1 MLSRRQM
8 FLRASALA
16 GAAAVSSLPLA
27 PAAYGR
33 EGDAKVGVD
42 VVAWLKANALPLA
55 TTEPGS
61 SFHDLEPFRARLAKA
76 RIVGLGETTHGTRE
90 FFQLK
95 HRVIKYCVSQLGF
108 TIIAFEADYGS
119 TLAVNDYVVDGKGN
133 FDDAVLGLGFP
144 IWDTEEVHALVKWV
158 RNWNLSHE
166 RKVKFHGLDMQ
177 SSAAAALH
185 VLAYLERVAPAL
197 AAASERT
204 LAPLISHFTFD
215 RFDDLPTSVQD
226 AVCAQIRTLL
236 DAFAAER
243 AGWIGRSS
251 DMDWHLARQSAV
263 LLDRFARFMQH
274 LPGASMADA
283 FAVRDG
289 AMADAARAL
298 LEAEGPGSKALL
310 WAHNGHVKKS
320 KGYDFAWGTFDWPI
334 MGNYLQ
340 SALGPEY
347 VAVGFAF
354 NQGGYQAWG
363 DPMGDNLESF
373 RVGPAP
379 EGSVDAVL
387 ALTGI
392 PLLALDLARVP
403 ADGPVASW
411 MASRPYQR
419 MIGSGNRPPNENRIN
434 YRGDPRNNF
443 DVLLFV
449 ESANAARGVKR
460 PGPGNTEPAA
470 NTEPTNLAL
479 KARDLVPDGW
489 RAMAH
494 HHFRGVGYPYV
505 AAAADETSP
514 QGGRTVR
521 ITRQPSLLAWGDG
534 AMGQSF
540 PAAPWHGQRLTF
552 SAALRAEAPRIGT
565 GAQVIV
571 MVWPKE
577 KDARPIMAVQAEGL
591 VRSSGWVRRSVTID
605 VPAEAERVEINLV
618 VTGNAAGWFGDL
630 ELTPAGVA
638 GVADGRHDFPKMP
651 VGVHH
656 RERVGDFIEWERLLP
671 DRLWAE

>member
-1 MLSRRQM
+1 M
-8 FLRASALA
+8 FLRATALA
-16 GAAAVSSLPLA
+16 GAAAVASLPFAL
-27 PAAYGR
+27 AAYGL
-33 EGDAKVGVD
+33 EGDAKVGAD

-55 TTEPGS
+55 TTEPGK
-61 SFHDLEPFRARLAKA
+61 SFHDLEPLRAKLAKA

-95 HRVIKYCVSQLGF
+95 HRVIEYCVSQLGF
-108 TIIAFEADYGS
+108 NIIAFEANYG
-119 TLAVNDYVVDGKGN
+119 TMLAVNDYVLGGKGN
-133 FDDAVLGLGFP
+133 FDDAVMGLGFP
-144 IWDTEEVHALVKWV
+144 IWDTEEVHALIKWA

-166 RKVKFHGLDMQ
+166 RKVKFHGVDMQ
-177 SSAAAALH
+177 GSASAALH

-204 LAPLISHFTFD
+204 LAPLISYFTFD
-215 RFDDLPTSVQD
+215 RFSELPTSVQD
-226 AVCAQIRTLL
+226 AVCAQIQTVI

-251 DMDWHLARQSAV
+251 DMDWRLARQSAL
-263 LLDRFARFMQH
+263 LLDRFTRSKRIRSED
-274 LPGASMADA
+274 LSDA
-283 FAVRDG
+283 FAVRDRF
-289 AMADAARAL
+289 MADTALAL

-310 WAHNGHVKKS
+310 WAHNGHVKKED
-320 KGYDFAWGTFDWPI
+320 GYEFAMGTVDWPI
-334 MGNYLQ
+334 MGHFLQ

-354 NQGGYQAWG
+354 NQGSYQAWG
-363 DPMGDNLESF
+363 YPQGDNLESF

-392 PLLALDLARVP
+392 PLFALDLAWVP
-403 ADGPVASW
+403 ADGAVARW

-449 ESANAARGVKR
+449 ESANAARGVMR

-470 NTEPTNLAL
+470 NREPTNLAL
-479 KARDLVPDGW
+479 AARDTVPEGW
-489 RAMAH
+489 RAMANPY
-494 HHFRGVGYPYV
+494 FRGVGYPYV
-505 AAAADETSP
+505 AAAADEMSP

-521 ITRQPSLLAWGDG
+521 ITRQPSPLAWGDG

-565 GAQVIV
+565 GAQLVV

-577 KDARPIMAVQAEGL
+577 KDARPVMAVQAEGL
-591 VRSSGWVRRSVTID
+591 VRSSDWVRRSVTVD
-605 VPAEAERVEINLV
+605 VPAQAERIEINLV
-618 VTGNAAGWFGDL
+618 VTGNSAGWFGDL
-630 ELTPAGVA
+630 EVAPAGAA
-638 GVADGRHDFPKMP
+638 GAADVADGRHDLPEMQ
-651 VGVHH
+651 VRAHH
-656 RERVGDFIEWERLLP
+656 RERVGDLIDWERLL
-671 DRLWAE
+671 DRLTR